1 LAETSICVRA
11 RMASPELRG
20 IELPKPRFRMG
31 KLSPDLLHVN
41 GYEHLQ
47 TFFPTLTKIFRIA
60 KRTYDNEIWMDTKWR
75 ITSIDCSGT
84 SGPCNVKL
92 EENLDTS
99 GSLVTDI
106 KSVFMKVT
114 HLLDPI
120 HWIQG
125 KYGLPKN
132 MGLPWHHRSWMS
144 TCQKLQDPGNQAY
157 IETICSYIVGRF
169 REEDITPHFNLFYGS
184 FCALAKRYMYNLTD
198 DYNSYRCER
207 WFWNAY
213 KRGIFKC
220 KIEYAD
226 NTGEPVTQ
234 EEIDELIC
242 EYSNN
247 SSELSVDDIA
257 WNENVEETILEEV
270 TLDDFT
276 NDTIVL
282 QKTKNE
288 TELSNDTTAETDV
301 ESNDMPYKI
310 YAEISNYPVML
321 ILTEKNTGTMDELF
335 ENIKEAGAEPG
346 TDAWE
351 NRWTAWIFQVISAL
365 SCLQTL
371 IGFTHNDLHTNNIV
385 WIKTELTYLYYKTN
399 DNTYFKVPTYGK
411 IFRIIDFGR
420 SIFYVNRHMFISDDF
435 KVGNDAEGQYA
446 FRPILQTFDKEIR
459 PNFSFDL
466 CRLAVSMIDG
476 IFRVKP
482 IKRKRGRILSKEPG
496 LEIYET
502 ISPLYNFLWCMMI
515 DDKGK
520 NVFIKPN
527 GTERFPGFD
536 LYKHIAE
543 FVHVAIP
550 SQQIVHAIFEKY
562 QIKNAPPSN
571 QKVYLL
577 FC

>member
-1 LAETSICVRA
+1 LAETSICLRA
-11 RMASPELRG
+11 RMATPELRG
-20 IELPKPRFRMG
+20 IELPRPRFRMG
-31 KLSPDLLHVN
+31 RLSPDLLHVN

-75 ITSIDCSGT
+75 VTSIDCSGT

-92 EENLDTS
+92 EENIDSS
-99 GSLVTDI
+99 GSLATDT
-106 KSVFMKVT
+106 KSVYMKVT

-157 IETICSYIVGRF
+157 VETICSYVVGRI
-169 REEDITPHFNLFYGS
+169 REEDISPHFNMFYGS
-184 FCALAKRYMYNLTD
+184 FCALAKTYLYNLTE
-198 DYNSYRCER
+198 DYASYRHER
-207 WFWNAY
+207 WFWNGY
-213 KRGIFKC
+213 NRGVFKC
-220 KIEYAD
+220 KVQYAD
-226 NTGEPVTQ
+226 NSSEPVTQ
-234 EEIDELIC
+234 EELDELLC
-242 EYSNN
+242 EYTSD
-247 SSELSVDDIA
+247 SSGTAELDNDIID
-257 WNENVEETILEEV
+257 ENVEESALEEV
-270 TLDDFT
+270 TLDDFSDE
-276 NDTIVL
+276 NMIL
-282 QKTKNE
+282 QKTDSE
-288 TELSNDTTAETDV
+288 TTESSMDDDESCEL
-301 ESNDMPYKI
+301 PYKI
-310 YAEISNYPVML
+310 YAEMSNYPVML
-321 ILTEKNTGTMDELF
+321 ILTEKNTGTMDDLF
-335 ENIKEAGAEPG
+335 ENTEETGAEPG
-346 TDAWE
+346 TDPWE
-351 NRWTAWIFQVISAL
+351 NRWTAWMFQVISAL

-385 WIKTELTYLYYKTN
+385 WTKTELTHLYYKTN
-399 DNTYFKVPTYGK
+399 DDTYFKVPTYGK

-420 SIFYVNRHMFISDDF
+420 SIFCVNGHMFISDDF
-435 KVGNDAEGQYA
+435 KMGNDAEGQYA
-446 FRPILQTFDKEIR
+446 FKPLVQSFDKEVR

-466 CRLAVSMIDG
+466 CRLAVSIIDG
-476 IFRVKP
+476 IFKVKP
-482 IKRKRGRILSKEPG
+482 AKRKKARILSKEPG

-502 ISPLYNFLWCMMI
+502 TSDLYNFLWRMMI
-515 DDKGK
+515 DDNGQ

-550 SQQIVHAIFEKY
+550 CQQIVDPIFGRYRVK
-562 QIKNAPPSN
+562 QVPSN
-571 QKVYLL
+571 QKVYSL